1 MLELIDICKRFGQR
15 CVAERLSLT
24 VAAGETLAL
33 LGPSGCGKSTLLKI
47 IAGLEQPDA
56 GRVRFAGTDITATA
70 PEAREFAL
78 MFQDFALFP
87 HLDVSGNVGF
97 GLVERRVK
105 RAEVRE
111 RVEAALAQVGLA
123 GYGARR
129 VFTLSGGEQQRVALA
144 RALVTRPRLMLLD
157 EPFSSLDAN
166 LRQNLQ
172 QVFRRLL
179 TDAGIPAILVTHDRA
194 EAFALADRVALLRDG
209 RIVQQATPAE
219 LLARPADAW
228 VARFIG
234 YDNVLGGALVP
245 EQAFCFGDA
254 QPLRRVEAL
263 ETLAEGVRLTVAF
276 EQGPLRL
283 TLSPREAAGLGEGL
297 RVGGKVR
304 VGIDPARMI
313 PLPA

>member
-1 MLELIDICKRFGQR
+1 MLELIDITKRFGQR

-33 LGPSGCGKSTLLKI
+33 LGPSGGGKSTLLKI
-47 IAGLEQPDA
+47 IAGLEVPDA
-56 GRVRFAGTDITATA
+56 GHVRFAGADITAAA

-97 GLVERRVK
+97 GLVERRVA
-105 RAEVRE
+105 RAEIRE

-166 LRQNLQ
+166 LRQSLQ

-179 TDAGIPAILVTHDRA
+179 ADAGIPAILVTHDRA

-209 RIVQQATPAE
+209 RIAQCAVPAE
-219 LLARPADAW
+219 LLANPANAW
-228 VARFIG
+228 VARFVG
-234 YDNVLGGALVP
+234 FDNVLDAALVP
-245 EQAFCFGDA
+245 EQAFCFGEA

-263 ETLAEGVRLTVAF
+263 ETLAEGVRLTVTF

-283 TLSPREAAGLGEGL
+283 TLSPREAAGLGDGL
-297 RVGGKVR
+297 RVGGAVR
-304 VGIDPARMI
+304 VGIDPDRLI
-313 PLPA
+313 VLPG